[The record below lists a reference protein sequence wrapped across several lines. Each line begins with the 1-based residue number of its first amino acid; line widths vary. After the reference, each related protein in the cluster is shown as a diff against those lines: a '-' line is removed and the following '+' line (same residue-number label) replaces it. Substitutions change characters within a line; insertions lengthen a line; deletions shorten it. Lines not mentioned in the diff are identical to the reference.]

1 MHVVNFRLESS
12 SKERYDL
19 YLEKVIFVDGSVV

>member
-1 MHVVNFRLESS
+1 MHVVNFRLES